1 MGENKKTI
9 GVLTIGQ
16 SPRVDVTP
24 SVQGILGDDVLIQ
37 EAGGLDRFTDDEV
50 EQVAPIPGDTTYVSR
65 MRNGKQVKI
74 SKSKLM
80 PLLQEELA
88 QLEREVS
95 VVIMLCTG
103 DFPDLKSTKPILYP
117 DKILNSTVQAV
128 MSRGKLGI
136 IIPLAE
142 QKDSLGKKWKHFE
155 VIAEAA
161 TPYEESDVIGAA
173 KRLKEQGA
181 AMIVLDCIGYNEQH
195 KEEAIKG
202 SGLPVILPR
211 TLVARIAAE
220 YL

>member
-128 MSRGKLGI
+128 MSQGKLGI

-142 QKDSLGKKWKHFE
+142 QKDSLIKKWKHFE

-173 KRLKEQGA
+173 KRLKERGA